1 MKMGYCKKGKFGAL
15 GLAILSIFV
24 GFPVSAAEILS
35 LKQALRLAQR
45 RHVEVLVADQ
55 RVQAAVARIGQAKSV
70 LLPNFEA
77 TTSQYR
83 RTVNLETFG
92 INIQN
97 IPGFNLDPKPPPFN
111 VFDARIALRQTL
123 FDLSALRQFKSAKIG
138 SRLSQEDRRRAEA
151 DALALTA
158 TLYLE
163 AQSAQRTLE
172 NARALVRR
180 EEARYKLAGAERE
193 IGLGSDLAVT
203 QSRAALVGI
212 RNQVAGAEREA
223 TERRL
228 DLAAALG
235 LPPEQEIRFSNSAS
249 IWKLKTPDA
258 PEIQRQL
265 DQHPDI
271 AVARRQVELNLQERR
286 VEKADY
292 YPKIVG
298 AADYGASGPDPGN
311 ATDTYNYGA
320 GLSIPIYQG
329 GLRKARIREASA
341 NVRES
346 ELRLEQMRRD
356 REAAV
361 LSALAAL
368 KQTAE
373 SRRAAEAD
381 LTQSRATL
389 GVSEARSQTGLGS
402 QLEVVESRREVIAA
416 QERLDQAN
424 ASYRLAWVNLEH
436 RLGRMQAWL
445 EEMPD
450 S

>member
-1 MKMGYCKKGKFGAL
+1 MGYSKKGKFGAL
-15 GLAILSIFV
+15 ALLSIFV
-24 GFPVSAAEILS
+24 VTPISAAEVLS
-35 LKQALRLAQR
+35 LKQALRLAQN

-55 RVQAAVARIGQAKSV
+55 RVQAAMARIGQAKSV
-70 LLPNFEA
+70 LLPNFDVTA
-77 TTSQYR
+77 SQYR

-97 IPGFNLDPKPPPFN
+97 IPGVNLDPKPPPFN

-123 FDLSALRQFKSAKIG
+123 FDLSALRNLKAARIG
-138 SRLSQEDRRRAEA
+138 TRLSEEDRRRAEA

-158 TLYLE
+158 TLYIE
-163 AQSAQRTLE
+163 AQSARRSLE
-172 NARALVRR
+172 NTRALVRR
-180 EEARYKLAGAERE
+180 EEARYQVAGTERQ

-203 QSRAALVGI
+203 QAKASLAGV

-235 LPPEQEIRFSNSAS
+235 LPLEDEIRFSGAVPVG
-249 IWKLKTPDA
+249 KTPPSD
-258 PEIQRQL
+258 PEIQRWL
-265 DQHPDI
+265 DQSPELS
-271 AVARRQVELNLQERR
+271 VARRQVELSSQERSK
-286 VEKADY
+286 EKADY

-298 AADYGASGPDPGN
+298 VGDYGASGPDPGN
-311 ATDTYNYGA
+311 ATDTYNFGA
-320 GLSIPIYQG
+320 GLSIPLYQG
-329 GLRKARIREASA
+329 GLREARIREASA
-341 NVRES
+341 NLRES
-346 ELRLEQMRRD
+346 ELRLEQLRRD
-356 REAAV
+356 QEAAV

-373 SRRAAEAD
+373 SQGAARAD
-381 LTQSRATL
+381 LAQSRATVN
-389 GVSEARSQTGLGS
+389 VSEARNQSGLGS
-402 QLEVVESRREVIAA
+402 QLEVTEARREMIAA
-416 QERLDQAN
+416 QERLDQAD
-424 ASYRLAWVNLEH
+424 AAYRLAWVNLEH

>member
-1 MKMGYCKKGKFGAL
+1 M
-15 GLAILSIFV
+15 
-24 GFPVSAAEILS
+24 S
-35 LKQALRLAQR
+35 LKQALRLAQG

-55 RVQAAVARIGQAKSV
+55 RVQAAMARIGQAKSV

-77 TTSQYR
+77 TASQYR

-123 FDLSALRQFKSAKIG
+123 FDLSALRNVQSAKIG
-138 SRLSQEDRRRAEA
+138 TRLSQEDRRRAEA

-158 TLYLE
+158 TLYIE
-163 AQSAQRTLE
+163 AQSARRTLE
-172 NARALVRR
+172 NTKALVRR
-180 EEARYKLAGAERE
+180 EEARYQIAGTERQ
-193 IGLGSDLAVT
+193 IGLGSELSVT
-203 QSRAALVGI
+203 QAKASLVGV

-235 LPPEQEIRFSNSAS
+235 LPLEEDIRFTGSVPVAKSLPND
-249 IWKLKTPDA
+249 T
-258 PEIQRQL
+258 EIQRWL
-265 DQHPDI
+265 DQSPEL
-271 AVARRQVELNLQERR
+271 AVARRQVELNSQDRR
-286 VEKADY
+286 KEKADY
-292 YPKIVG
+292 FPKIVG

-311 ATDTYNYGA
+311 ATDTYNFGA
-320 GLSIPIYQG
+320 GLSIPLYQG
-329 GLRKARIREASA
+329 GLREARIREASA
-341 NVRES
+341 NLRES
-346 ELRLEQMRRD
+346 ELRLEQLRRD
-356 REAAV
+356 QEAAV

-373 SRRAAEAD
+373 SQQAARAD
-381 LTQSRATL
+381 LAQSKATAN
-389 GVSEARSQTGLGS
+389 VSEARQQTGLGS
-402 QLEVVESRREVIAA
+402 QLEVTEARREITAA
-416 QERLDQAN
+416 QERVDQAD
-424 ASYRLAWVNLEH
+424 AAYRLAWVNLEH

>member
-1 MKMGYCKKGKFGAL
+1 MGYSKRAKFWAGAL
-15 GLAILSIFV
+15 ASLSLLV
-24 GFPVSAAEILS
+24 LRPASAAETLS
-35 LKQALRLAQR
+35 LKQALRLAQG

-55 RVQAAVARIGQAKSV
+55 RVQAAMARIGQAKSV

-77 TTSQYR
+77 TASQYR

-123 FDLSALRQFKSAKIG
+123 FDLSALRNVQSAKIG
-138 SRLSQEDRRRAEA
+138 TRLSQEDRRRAEA

-158 TLYLE
+158 TLYIE
-163 AQSAQRTLE
+163 AQSARRTLE
-172 NARALVRR
+172 NTRALVRR
-180 EEARYKLAGAERE
+180 EEARYQIAGTERQ
-193 IGLGSDLAVT
+193 IGLGSELSVT
-203 QSRAALVGI
+203 QAKASLVGV

-235 LPPEQEIRFSNSAS
+235 LPLEEDIRFSGSVPVAKSLPND
-249 IWKLKTPDA
+249 T
-258 PEIQRQL
+258 EIQRWL
-265 DQHPDI
+265 DQSPEL
-271 AVARRQVELNLQERR
+271 AVARRQVELNSQERR
-286 VEKADY
+286 KEKADY
-292 YPKIVG
+292 FPKIVG

-311 ATDTYNYGA
+311 ATDTYNFGA
-320 GLSIPIYQG
+320 GLSIPLYQG
-329 GLRKARIREASA
+329 GLRESRIREASA
-341 NVRES
+341 NLRES
-346 ELRLEQMRRD
+346 ELRLEQLRRD
-356 REAAV
+356 QEAAV

-373 SRRAAEAD
+373 SQQAARAD
-381 LTQSRATL
+381 LAQSKATAN
-389 GVSEARSQTGLGS
+389 VSEARQQTGLGS
-402 QLEVVESRREVIAA
+402 QLEVTEARREMTAA
-416 QERLDQAN
+416 QERVDQAD
-424 ASYRLAWVNLEH
+424 AAYRLAWVNLEH